1 MATRVIVVTGGV
13 LSGLGKGIIAA
24 SLGNRL
30 QARGYS
36 VFTQKFDPYLNV
48 DAGTL
53 NPGEHGECFVTV
65 DGAETDLDLGHYERF
80 LDVELSRDSSIMSGQ
95 IYQAVIE
102 KERRGE
108 YLGKTVQVIPHITN
122 EIKARI
128 DRTRRHTKADFL
140 IIEIGGT
147 VGDIEGRHFLEAV
160 RQYFIEHP
168 RKVAFVHLAYLP
180 YLHTSKEIKTKP
192 VQNSLRDLQSL
203 GIQPQLVFCRADYP
217 VATEHL
223 EKIAMFAGLPKK
235 AVIPIPT
242 VETIYEVPLLLE
254 EAGADKM
261 LLKYFGLRSPHEP
274 KLLWQEL
281 VKRIKGPKKRSVR
294 IAMVGKYLTM
304 NDTYFSVVEALR
316 AACWAHSCELT
327 LDFVDAEN
335 IADSGT
341 RVLAKYDGILVP
353 GGFGSRGVEG
363 MIKAVEYART
373 KKVPY
378 LGLCYGM
385 QLAVI
390 EFARNILKLDGAH
403 TSEINKKSPH
413 PVISTM
419 AEQEAVLKESNYGGS
434 MRLGAY
440 PCQITKNSLAY
451 RLYKQLHVHERHR
464 HRYEFN
470 NSYREQFEKTGLWH
484 FSGASPDGK
493 LIEMVE
499 LIDHPY
505 FIACQF
511 HPEFASRPHRPHPLF
526 LGLVE
531 AALKN

>member
-128 DRTRRHTKADFL
+128 DRTCRHTKVDFL

-217 VATEHL
+217 VASEHL

-261 LLKYFGLRSPHEP
+261 LIKYFGLRSPHEP

-281 VKRIKGPKKRSVR
+281 VKRIKGPKKRAVR

-316 AACWAHSCELT
+316 AACWAHNCELT
-327 LDFVDAEN
+327 LDFVDAEK
-335 IADSGT
+335 ITETGT

-353 GGFGSRGVEG
+353 GGFGSRGIEG
-363 MIKAVEYART
+363 MIKAIEYSRV

-390 EFARNILKLDGAH
+390 EFARNALKLGGAH

-419 AEQEAVLKESNYGGS
+419 AEQEAVLKENNYGGS

-451 RLYKQLHVHERHR
+451 RLYKQPLIHERHR

-470 NSYREQFEKTGLWH
+470 NSYRDRFEKTGQWR
-484 FSGASPDGK
+484 FSGSSPDGK

-526 LGLVE
+526 LGLVG

>member
-95 IYQAVIE
+95 IYQTVIE

-122 EIKARI
+122 EIKSRI
-128 DRTRRHTKADFL
+128 DRTRRRTKVDFL

-160 RQYFIEHP
+160 RQYAIEHP
-168 RKVAFVHLAYLP
+168 RKIAFVHLAYLP

-217 VATEHL
+217 VAPEHL

-235 AVIPIPT
+235 AVITIPT
-242 VETIYEVPLLLE
+242 LETIYEVPLLLE
-254 EAGADKM
+254 NAGADKL

-274 KLLWQEL
+274 KPLWQEL
-281 VKRIKGPKKRSVR
+281 VKRIKGPKKHAVR
-294 IAMVGKYLTM
+294 IALVGKYLTM
-304 NDTYFSVVEALR
+304 NDTYFSVVEALK
-316 AACWAHSCELT
+316 AASWAHSCELT
-327 LDFVDAEN
+327 LDFLDAER
-335 IADSGT
+335 IARSGT
-341 RVLAKYDGILVP
+341 RVLTKYDSICVP

-363 MIKAVEYART
+363 MIKAIEYART
-373 KKVPY
+373 KKIPY

-390 EFARNILKLDGAH
+390 EFARNKLHLDGAH
-403 TSEINKKSPH
+403 TTEINKKSPH
-413 PVISTM
+413 TVISTM
-419 AEQEAVLKESNYGGS
+419 TEQEEILKDNNYGGS
-434 MRLGAY
+434 MRLGSY
-440 PCQITKNSLAY
+440 PCELAKGSLAY
-451 RLYKQLHVHERHR
+451 RLYKQPLIHERHR

-470 NSYREQFEKTGLWH
+470 NKYREQFEKTGAWR
-484 FSGASPDGK
+484 FCGSSPDDK
-493 LIEMVE
+493 LIEMIE

-511 HPEFASRPHRPHPLF
+511 HPEFANRPHRPHPLF
-526 LGLVE
+526 LGLIE